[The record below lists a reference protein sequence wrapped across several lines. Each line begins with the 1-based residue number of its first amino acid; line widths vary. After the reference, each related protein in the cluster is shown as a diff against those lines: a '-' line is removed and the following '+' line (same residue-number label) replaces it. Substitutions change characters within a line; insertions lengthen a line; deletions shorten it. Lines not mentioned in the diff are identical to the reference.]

1 MKFNLSFAK
10 DIGDL
15 ASRLMQGLTKLNF
28 DDNFSSFKEQG
39 VIIKNGEFVTIQNK
53 LTFVPESYIIV
64 NQKGHGVVTKH
75 TPIIGGST
83 REWDN
88 DVVYLKN
95 NGPNDVEISVI
106 FRSNNDRTG

>member
-64 NQKGHGVVTKH
+64 NQKGHGVVTKD
-75 TPIIGGST
+75 TPIIEGIT

-95 NGPNDVEISVI
+95 NGPSDVEISVI
-106 FRSNNDRTG
+106 FMR

>member
-39 VIIKNGEFVTIQNK
+39 VIIKNGQYVSIQNK
-53 LTFVPESYIIV
+53 LTFVPDSYIIV
-64 NQKGHGVVTKH
+64 NQKGHGVVTKY
-75 TPIIGGST
+75 TPIIGGIT
-83 REWDN
+83 KEWDAN
-88 DVVYLKN
+88 FIYLYN
-95 NGPNDVEISVI
+95 NGPDDVEINVI
-106 FRSNNDRTG
+106 FMR

>member
-39 VIIKNGEFVTIQNK
+39 VIIKNGEYVSIQNK
-53 LTFVPESYIIV
+53 LTFIPDSYIIV
-64 NQKGHGVVTKH
+64 NQKGHGGV
-75 TPIIGGST
+75 T

-88 DVVYLKN
+88 NVIYLKN
-95 NGPNDVEISVI
+95 NGPNDVEISII
-106 FRSNNDRTG
+106 FMR

>member
-39 VIIKNGEFVTIQNK
+39 VIIKNGEYVSIQNK
-53 LTFVPESYIIV
+53 LTFIPDSYIIV
-64 NQKGHGVVTKH
+64 NQKGHGIVTKH
-75 TPIIGGST
+75 TPIIAGVT
-83 REWDN
+83 QEWDAN
-88 DVVYLKN
+88 FVYLKN
-95 NGPNDVEISVI
+95 NGPNDVEISII
-106 FRSNNDRTG
+106 FMR